1 MNLLGTILGTTLM
14 IVLYA
19 FDQPFFLIAFIPV
32 SLMSIAFMILTVFK
46 DAGIIPQN
54 IKKLK
59 RLEYLPQ
66 DSYI

>member
-1 MNLLGTILGTTLM
+1 M

-19 FDQPFFLIAFIPV
+19 FDQSFFLIAFIPI

-59 RLEYLPQ
+59 RLEYLP
-66 DSYI
+66 

>member
-1 MNLLGTILGTTLM
+1 M

>member
-1 MNLLGTILGTTLM
+1 M

-19 FDQPFFLIAFIPV
+19 FDQPFFLIPFVPA

>member
-1 MNLLGTILGTTLM
+1 MNLIGTILGTTLM

-19 FDQPFFLIAFIPV
+19 FDQPFFLIAFIPIC
-32 SLMSIAFMILTVFK
+32 LMSIAFMILTVFK